1 MVLFKLFKNL
11 RQGRSKLLL
20 SNSEYSHVLVFG
32 FEALSTKSLNSLYV
46 AVFFI
51 MVSSELFK
59 LKRGFKMSTILKD
72 EIIRLINNLAQPNKI
87 FVLKGFNRYLDE
99 INQDFLFERRDILS
113 EKASL
118 TPEVIKA
125 LLSANK
131 ASFIIFEDLAALA
144 DQQMVGTFNAIGKE
158 VVILDN
164 DFYELYYPGPAD
176 PEISQRIKADYE
188 SEQDNLTQLF
198 YGDVQENGDNA
209 CMAFNSFELPKY
221 EYINISDLLK
231 RDGVTVTGDQDL
243 EIPEE
248 YTSAVFSSI
257 ITEIIEKPVS
267 NLNVLASASGI
278 DPNIEHLKSKLEPL
292 GISFYYR
299 KYQTPESI
307 TSTDLLPSDL
317 DILHRKNPNYD
328 FRTLKIYK
336 NPYESNELT
345 DISQVQI
352 IDDIVQNAIRAKDSQ
367 TFRDVF
373 VTAPT
378 GAGKSVMFQI
388 PAIYLAEQFN
398 LVTIV
403 VSPLIGLMNDQ
414 VQNIQSMTDKAA
426 TINSDY
432 TPYQKEE
439 ILEQVKKGEKSIL
452 YLSPESLL
460 SNTDISGLIG
470 DRQIGLVVV
479 DEAHIV
485 ATWGKSF
492 RPDYWYLGDF
502 INSLRNSA
510 RVSYTFPIVTFT
522 ATATFNS
529 DDDMYRDIIESLKM
543 TPNKYIGNVR
553 RSDISFDIRCKD
565 KETSDYKS
573 EKLEVAVNSIN
584 ELMKTND
591 KVLVYTPYTKHIDEL
606 YENIN
611 NPEKVGKYYGGL
623 SAAEKKDTLKQIG
636 GGTKNVVL
644 ATKAFGMGID
654 IDDIRYV
661 YHFAPT
667 GNITDYVQEIG
678 RVARKP
684 DMTGVAVTD
693 YYKEDFRYINQL
705 YGMSSIKNYQ
715 VIGVLRKIFELY
727 SHYRKRNFLVSP
739 EEFSYIFAELKLE
752 DIDSRLKTTLLMIKK
767 DFEASSRSNYPP
779 LIFKPRSMFTNGYFM
794 VNDDFVAE
802 LQQKG
807 LMRYFTKLN
816 LPLIVKQAGTRR
828 FDPEIT
834 VRSPGYT
841 YKLDFK
847 ALWEHRYR
855 DMSFGMFKRCFMENK
870 LDFNFKVGEKLIQ
883 RVVIDINSPT
893 NLVAAK
899 MKLFDFLDTIQE
911 IFDDLHQEN
920 KHFGI
925 DDLAA
930 RIIEKNCVKK
940 KYQAEAVAGS
950 IIKLLE
956 RVELHNVSGA
966 LSYGFA
972 NFYANTGKYYIKNTT
987 YETRIKRLRGAANV
1001 FLSNPESN
1009 HTVRYAS
1016 NTASTDIIVAQLLEL
1031 LEMAD
1036 CKVMAG
1042 TNPEFFIRINDPSAI
1057 KKIIDSPNYVSKTVS
1072 VVGKKHKES
1081 CDLMSYFFSVL
1092 KDDLSRWDFIEK
1104 YFLGQLEPLNVP
1116 K

>member
-1 MVLFKLFKNL
+1 
-11 RQGRSKLLL
+11 
-20 SNSEYSHVLVFG
+20 
-32 FEALSTKSLNSLYV
+32 
-46 AVFFI
+46 
-51 MVSSELFK
+51 
-59 LKRGFKMSTILKD
+59 MSTTLKSKIVD
-72 EIIRLINNLAQPNKI
+72 LINNLTQSNTI
-87 FVLKGFNRYLDE
+87 FVLKGFNRYLTD
-99 INQDFLFERRDILS
+99 IKQTFLFAKENIFL
-113 EKASL
+113 EKAKL
-118 TPEVIKA
+118 DQEVIGS
-125 LLSANK
+125 LLSADRCR
-131 ASFIIFEDLAALA
+131 FITFENLAALA
-144 DQQMVGTFNAIGKE
+144 DQQMIGVLSAIGKK
-158 VVILDN
+158 VVIVDN
-164 DFYELYYPGPAD
+164 DFYELYYPGPVD
-176 PEISQRIKADYE
+176 QEMSQKIKSEYE
-188 SEQDNLTQLF
+188 SERDNLIQLY
-198 YGDVQENGDNA
+198 YGDVQENDNTIYV
-209 CMAFNSFELPKY
+209 AFNSFECPEY
-221 EYINISDLLK
+221 EHISISDLL
-231 RDGVTVTGDQDL
+231 RQDGFAITDGQDL
-243 EIPEE
+243 EIPDE
-248 YTSAVFSSI
+248 YTPTVLSSM
-257 ITEIIEKPVS
+257 ITEIIEGSVA
-267 NLNVLASASGI
+267 NLNVLSPTDGI
-278 DPNIEHLKSKLEPL
+278 DLNIEYIRNRFEPL
-292 GISFYYR
+292 GINFYYR
-299 KYQTPESI
+299 EYQTPEATTEI
-307 TSTDLLPSDL
+307 DLMPAYL
-317 DILHRKNPNYD
+317 DILHRKNPNYN

-336 NPYESNELT
+336 NPYESNELI
-345 DISQVQI
+345 DISQVKI
-352 IDDIVQNAIRAKDSQ
+352 IDDIVQNAIQAKESQ

-378 GAGKSVMFQI
+378 GAGKSVMFQV
-388 PAIYLAEQFN
+388 PAIYLAENFD

-403 VSPLIGLMNDQ
+403 ISPLIGLMNDQ
-414 VQNIQSMTDKAA
+414 VQNIQSMTNKAA

-439 ILEQVKKGEKSIL
+439 ILEQIKNGEKSIL

-470 DRQIGLVVV
+470 DRKIGLVVV

-510 RVSYTFPIVTFT
+510 RISYTFPIVTFT

-553 RSDISFDIRCKD
+553 RSDISFDIRCKG
-565 KETSDYKS
+565 KETADYKS
-573 EKLEVAVNSIN
+573 EKLEVATNSIN
-584 ELMKTND
+584 QLMQTND
-591 KVLVYTPYTKHIDEL
+591 KVLVYTPYTKHIDDL

-611 NPEKVGKYYGGL
+611 NPDKIGKYYGGL
-623 SAAEKKDTLKQIG
+623 SAAEKNDTLKQISD
-636 GGTKNVVL
+636 GTKNVVL

-654 IDDIRYV
+654 IDDIKYV

-667 GNITDYVQEIG
+667 GNITDYIQEIG

-684 DMTGVAVTD
+684 DMSGVAVTD

-715 VIGVLRKIFELY
+715 VTGVLRKIFELY
-727 SHYRKRNFLVSP
+727 TRYRKRNFLVSP

-794 VNDDFVAE
+794 INDDFVPE

-816 LPLIVKQAGTRR
+816 LPLTVKQAGARR

-834 VRSPGYT
+834 VTSPGYT

-855 DMSFGMFKRCFMENK
+855 DISFGMFKRNFMGNE
-870 LDFNFKVGEKLIQ
+870 LEFNFKVGEKLIQ

-893 NLVAAK
+893 NLVATK
-899 MKLFDFLDTIQE
+899 MKLFNFLDAVQS

-920 KHFGI
+920 KHFSV

-930 RIIEKNCVKK
+930 RMLERKCIKK

-950 IIKLLE
+950 VIKLLE
-956 RVELHNVSGA
+956 RIELHNVSGA

-972 NFYANTGKYYIKNTT
+972 NYYGNTGKYYIKNTT
-987 YETRIKRLRGAANV
+987 YETRIKRLRGVANI
-1001 FLSNPESN
+1001 FLSDPESN

-1031 LEMAD
+1031 LEMAN

-1042 TNPEFFIRINDPSAI
+1042 TNPEFFIRVNDPSAI
-1057 KKIIDSPNYVSKTVS
+1057 KKIIDNPNYVSKTVS

-1081 CDLMSYFFSVL
+1081 CELMSYFFSVL
-1092 KDDLSRWDFIEK
+1092 KDDSSRWDFIEK
-1104 YFLGQLEPLNVP
+1104 YFLGQLEPIGMSTSP
-1116 K
+1116 SCD

>member
-1 MVLFKLFKNL
+1 M
-11 RQGRSKLLL
+11 
-20 SNSEYSHVLVFG
+20 SN
-32 FEALSTKSLNSLYV
+32 T
-46 AVFFI
+46 
-51 MVSSELFK
+51 
-59 LKRGFKMSTILKD
+59 LKD
-72 EIIRLINNLAQPNKI
+72 KIVDIINNLAQPNTI
-87 FVLKGFNRYLDE
+87 FVLKGFNRYLAD
-99 INQDFLFERRDILS
+99 IKQDFLFNQETVFS

-118 TPEVIKA
+118 NQDIIKLLLATEECRFITHESLIA
-125 LLSANK
+125 LS
-131 ASFIIFEDLAALA
+131 
-144 DQQMVGTFNAIGKE
+144 DQQMIGTLLAVGKE
-158 VVILDN
+158 IVILNN
-164 DFYELYYPGPAD
+164 DFYELYYPGPKDHAS
-176 PEISQRIKADYE
+176 SQRIKSDYE
-188 SEQDNLTQLF
+188 SEQDNLVQLF
-198 YGDVQENGDNA
+198 YGDVQENGDTVYT
-209 CMAFNSFELPKY
+209 AFNSFDLPKC
-221 EYINISDLLK
+221 ENIDISELLNQSGFK
-231 RDGVTVTGDQDL
+231 VGGTDHL

-248 YTSAVFSSI
+248 YTPAVFSSL
-257 ITEIIEKPVS
+257 ITE
-267 NLNVLASASGI
+267 VLENHISSLSALSSTSGA
-278 DPNIEHLKSKLEPL
+278 DLNIEYIKNKLKPL
-292 GISFYYR
+292 GVNFYYR
-299 KYQTPESI
+299 EYQAPEVDV
-307 TSTDLLPSDL
+307 TTDLMSNYLE
-317 DILHRKNPNYD
+317 ILHRKNPEYG
-328 FRTLKIYK
+328 FRTLKIYN
-336 NPYESNELT
+336 NPYESNELV
-345 DISQVQI
+345 DISQVRI

-388 PAIYLAEQFN
+388 PAIYLAETYN

-403 VSPLIGLMNDQ
+403 ISPLIGLMNDQ
-414 VQNIQSMTDKAA
+414 VHNIQSMTNQAA

-439 ILEQVKKGEKSIL
+439 TLEQIKKGEKSIL

-502 INSLRNSA
+502 INNLRNSS
-510 RVSYTFPIVTFT
+510 RISYTFPIVTFT

-553 RSDISFDIRCKD
+553 RDDINFDIRCKN
-565 KETSDYKS
+565 KETADYKS
-573 EKLEVAVNSIN
+573 EKLEVASNSIN
-584 ELMKTND
+584 ELMQTND

-611 NPEKVGKYYGGL
+611 NPEKIGKYYGGL
-623 SAAEKKDTLKQIG
+623 SAAEKNDTLKQISN
-636 GGTKNVVL
+636 GTKNVVL

-654 IDDIRYV
+654 IDDIKYV

-667 GNITDYVQEIG
+667 GNITDYIQEIG
-678 RVARKP
+678 RVARRSE
-684 DMTGVAVTD
+684 MTGVAVTD

-715 VIGVLRKIFELY
+715 VTGVLRKIFELY
-727 SHYRKRNFLVSP
+727 LRYRKRNFLVSP
-739 EEFSYIFAELKLE
+739 EEFSYIFADLELE

-794 VNDDFVAE
+794 VNDDFVPE

-816 LPLIVKQAGTRR
+816 LPLTVKQAGARR

-855 DMSFGMFKRCFMENK
+855 DMSFGMFKRNFMENE
-870 LDFNFKVGEKLIQ
+870 LDFNFKVGEMLIQ
-883 RVVIDINSPT
+883 RVVIDINTPT
-893 NLVAAK
+893 NLVATK
-899 MKLFDFLDTIQE
+899 MKLFDFLDAIQE

-920 KHFGI
+920 KHFGVEE
-925 DDLAA
+925 LSS
-930 RIIEKNCVKK
+930 RILEKRCVKK

-950 IIKLLE
+950 VIRLLE
-956 RVELHNVSGA
+956 RVELRNMTGA

-972 NFYANTGKYYIKNTT
+972 NYFGNTGKYYIKNST
-987 YETRIKRLRGAANV
+987 YETRIKRLRGVANI
-1001 FLSNPESN
+1001 FLSDPESN
-1009 HTVRYAS
+1009 HTVRYAG

-1031 LEMAD
+1031 LEMAN

-1042 TNPEFFIRINDPSAI
+1042 TNPEFFIRVNDPSAI
-1057 KKIIDSPNYVSKTVS
+1057 KKIIDNPNYVSKTVS

-1081 CDLMSYFFSVL
+1081 CELMSYFFATL
-1092 KDDLSRWDFIEK
+1092 KDDVSRWDFIEK
-1104 YFLGQLEPLNVP
+1104 YFLGQLEQLTTSEPP
-1116 K
+1116 QQG